1 MFHCEA
7 WPLSLGFNLN
17 KAYTVTTTTDGG
29 KMGDETAGRIQG
41 RILLLLAAGTLV
53 LLLLA
58 WFGRDAGDEIKALE
72 AWIAG
77 LGILAP
83 LVFAGIVVV
92 LTSVFVPSSL
102 LSAVAGALFGLGWG
116 TLAMSAGGIVGAALN
131 YWVAHKLL
139 GNRIAG
145 VLQRH
150 PRLQAIQRAVQRGGL
165 RLQFMLR
172 LAPVNA
178 VSVSYVLGATGV
190 RFPTFLIATVGLIPC
205 LFVEVYFGYMARHIT
220 STAANVTTPST
231 LHHALTIGGFLL
243 CVVLMISI
251 GRRAQRTLEEA
262 EAETSADP

>member
-1 MFHCEA
+1 MKRPEESRAGFCCY
-7 WPLSLGFNLN
+7 WPRARWCCFYLPGS
-17 KAYTVTTTTDGG
+17 DGMPAMRLKRWRRG
-29 KMGDETAGRIQG
+29 SPD
-41 RILLLLAAGTLV
+41 LAS
-53 LLLLA
+53 
-58 WFGRDAGDEIKALE
+58 WP
-72 AWIAG
+72 
-77 LGILAP
+77 P

-190 RFPTFLIATVGLIPC
+190 RFPTFLIVTVGLIPC

>member
-1 MFHCEA
+1 MADEA
-7 WPLSLGFNLN
+7 
-17 KAYTVTTTTDGG
+17 T
-29 KMGDETAGRIQG
+29 GRFKG
-41 RILLLLAAGTLV
+41 RTPLLLAAGTIV

-83 LVFAGIVVV
+83 LVFTAMVMV
-92 LTSVFVPSSL
+92 LTSAFVPSTL
-102 LSAVAGALFGLGWG
+102 LSSVAGALFGLGWG
-116 TLAMSAGGIVGAALN
+116 TLVMSAGAIVGAALN
-131 YWVAHKLL
+131 YWAAHKLL

-150 PRLQAIQRAVQRGGL
+150 PRLQSIQRVVQRGGL

-178 VSVSYVLGATGV
+178 VLVSYVLGATGV
-190 RFPTFLIATVGLIPC
+190 RFPTFLIATVGLIPG
-205 LFVEVYFGYMARHIT
+205 LFVEVYFGYMAMHIT
-220 STAANVTTPST
+220 NTVASMTTPST
-231 LHHALTIGGFLL
+231 LHHALTIGGFLV
-243 CVVLMISI
+243 CVVVIISI
-251 GRRAQRTLEEA
+251 GRMAQRALEEA